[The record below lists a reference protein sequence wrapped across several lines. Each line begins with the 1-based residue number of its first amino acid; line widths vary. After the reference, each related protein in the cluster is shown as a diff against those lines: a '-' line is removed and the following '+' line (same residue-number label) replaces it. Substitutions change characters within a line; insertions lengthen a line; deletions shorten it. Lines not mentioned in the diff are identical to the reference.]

1 MAELSANEQDLVSR
15 ARALAALRGRQFL
28 EFADCEDPTMALA
41 TSMGTAQFLLHEFG
55 RPCRAALAGGGR
67 RWCVSA

>member
-41 TSMGTAQFLLHEFG
+41 TSMGTAQFLLHEL
-55 RPCRAALAGGGR
+55 AALVERLSQAEGDGG
-67 RWCVSA
+67 A